1 MATVT
6 HHNLPPALRDAV
18 VGALTE
24 RAEVDVVVAGVDTL
38 PTGRFLEL
46 GQADWNAMVGGIRS
60 AFLGTQKEAR
70 AFLERGGPGRVIFLV
85 STASMRPVHGAAL
98 AATAG
103 GFLSTLAQVGAVE
116 LGGKG
121 ITANAVAYGWLEG
134 TDPDGFTD
142 GIPAGRLARPE
153 EVAEVCVFLA
163 SKAASYV
170 NGAVVPVDGGFWI
183 TKTAGGSPLLRR

>member
-1 MATVT
+1 M
-6 HHNLPPALRDAV
+6 PPALHDAV

-24 RAEVDVVVAGVDTL
+24 RAEVDVVVAGAAVS
-38 PTGRFLEL
+38 TGRFLDL
-46 GQADWNAMVGGIRS
+46 GQGDWNGMVGGIRS
-60 AFLGTQKEAR
+60 AFLAAQREAR
-70 AFLERGGPGRVIFLV
+70 SFLERGGAGRVIFLV
-85 STASMRPVHGAAL
+85 STASIRPVQGATL

-103 GFLSTLAQVGAVE
+103 AFLSTLAQVGAVE
-116 LGGKG
+116 LGGDG
-121 ITANAVAYGWLEG
+121 ITVNVVAHGWIEG
-134 TDPDGFTD
+134 TDPEAFVE

-183 TKTAGGSPLLRR
+183 TKTAGGSPLVR